1 MTVAVLSAAGVF
13 CVKNKQN
20 VAKWRKI
27 SAKWC
32 CFGLAGFG
40 IIKLR
45 KRYDN
50 DILAFSRIARLS
62 VWPGYKYS

>member
-1 MTVAVLSAAGVF
+1 MTAAVLSAAGVF

-32 CFGLAGFG
+32 CFGLAGVVESSCE
-40 IIKLR
+40 
-45 KRYDN
+45 N
-50 DILAFSRIARLS
+50 VMTTAFWHFCVL
-62 VWPGYKYS
+62 PD